1 VKEALLRLIWLIP
14 TAFLVGFIYAALR
27 SDSLRQFLRHGLRL
41 SLSIL
46 FGMVA
51 LGLVI
56 YWLSQNI

>member
-14 TAFLVGFIYAALR
+14 TSFLVGYIYAALR
-27 SDSLRQFLRHGLRL
+27 SGSLRDFLRQGFRL

-46 FGMVA
+46 VGMVA